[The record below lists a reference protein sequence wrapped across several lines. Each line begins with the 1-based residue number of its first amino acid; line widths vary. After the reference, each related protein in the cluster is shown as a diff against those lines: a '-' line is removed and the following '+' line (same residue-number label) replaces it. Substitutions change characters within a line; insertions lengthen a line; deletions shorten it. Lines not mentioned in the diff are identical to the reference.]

1 MADFKHKRTVGS
13 HAAYNIFGNA
23 ALSCVGAVER
33 CYLSLSLYNCMPELN
48 GTMCQKCLDTKR
60 IDATLDIFAVSLQ
73 IPLDIRLCIT
83 YKKNHTVIIAM
94 QQSNFTTSSR
104 STWLCTGESKI
115 PKLIVKKY
123 IKKNI
128 KYIYKKYFFSVL

>member
-23 ALSCVGAVER
+23 ALSCVGAVGR

-73 IPLDIRLCIT
+73 IPLDIRLCMT

-115 PKLIVKKY
+115 PKKE
-123 IKKNI
+123 
-128 KYIYKKYFFSVL
+128 